1 MSRNAL
7 ACCLLLTFVLSC
19 SLLYAQSE
27 SAPAI
32 PDSFYSAMQWRCIG
46 PHRGGRVLAVSGVRG
61 EPDTFYFGAV
71 AGGIWKTTD
80 AGHTWKPIFD
90 SQSVASIGALA
101 VSTSDPKV
109 IYVGTGEADMR
120 SDITYGAG
128 MYKSVDAGM
137 TWSYIGLSDTRQI
150 GRVLIDP
157 KNSDIVLVA
166 ALGHGFGPNAERGV
180 YRTTDGGKNWTR
192 VLSKDENTGAID
204 LAFDPD
210 NSRTVYA
217 SLWNVRRP
225 PYSTY
230 APITGPGGGIYKST
244 DGGASWKEISGH
256 GLPAGK
262 LGRIGLDVPA
272 GQHGK
277 RVYALIDAGNSSGLY
292 RSDNSGEDWT
302 LMSTD
307 ARILS
312 RGWYFGEVRSDP
324 RNPDLVYVSN
334 VSLYRSTDGGKN
346 FKAIRGAPG
355 GDDYHSLWIDPEN
368 PRRMISG
375 VDQGTIVT
383 LNGGQT
389 WSTWYNQPTAQFY
402 HVAADNQFPY
412 WVYGAQQ
419 DSGTAAVV
427 SRSDYG
433 RITYRDWHPIGA
445 GESGYILPDPVNPQ
459 IVYGGS
465 TGGDL
470 YRFDTKTGQVED
482 VSPTPAEI
490 GMKVRQRFTWTT
502 PIAFSFQAPHA
513 LYQSSQFLM
522 RTTNGGKSWKVISPD
537 LTLRPGEKEE
547 GAQGVIYTI
556 APSPVAGGTIW
567 VGTDNGLV
575 QLTRND
581 GLTWSE
587 VTPPGLPPWSMMSL
601 IDASPHDAASAF
613 AAIDRHQMD
622 DIAPHIYRTHDFGK
636 TWTKITSGI
645 PANAYVHAV
654 REDPIRQGLL
664 FAGTELGVYVSFND
678 GDQWQPLQLNL
689 PVTPIRDLVVKSN
702 DLVVATHG
710 RSFWILDDISPLR
723 ELNSAAVSAGVHLFP
738 PATAIRLRKNEGRD
752 TPLEP
757 ETPAGKN
764 PPAGAIIDYS
774 LQTIP
779 AGAVTLEIIGSKGV
793 LVRKY
798 SSSDAPGKIDDTQ
811 SFPTYWFNPPAP
823 LSKHV
828 GLNRFV
834 WDLRYERPHALR
846 YGYSIA
852 AAFGEDAIMQPEG
865 PMALPGTYQVQ
876 LTANGK
882 TYTAPLEVKM
892 DPRVKTS
899 LLALRQQLMLE
910 TQIMQAMWDS
920 YQSVREIRELRAQL
934 NDVKSKLTG
943 DAGAKPVL
951 DAIASLDKKAGE
963 LVAVEQTYPPVGVV
977 SAASLNGAL
986 GSLMV
991 LVDGADAAPTAQ
1003 AASAFVTYKQLLD
1016 QQIAKWSLVKTK
1028 ELPALNALL
1037 RARQMSEISI

>member
-1 MSRNAL
+1 MFRAPVS
-7 ACCLLLTFVLSC
+7 CLLLTFVLAC
-19 SLLYAQSE
+19 SPLFGQTG

-32 PDSFYSAMQWRCIG
+32 PDSFYSAMQWRGIG

-71 AGGIWKTTD
+71 AGGVWKTTD

-90 SQSVASIGALA
+90 SQPVASIGALA
-101 VSTSDPKV
+101 VSTSEPNV

-120 SDITYGAG
+120 SDISYGAG
-128 MYKSVDAGM
+128 MYKSIDAGM

-180 YRTTDGGKNWTR
+180 YRTTDGGKTWTR

-210 NSRTVYA
+210 NSHTVYA

-225 PYSTY
+225 PYNTY

-244 DGGASWKEISGH
+244 DGGANWKEITGH

-277 RVYALIDAGNSSGLY
+277 RVYALIDAGTSSGLF
-292 RSDNSGEDWT
+292 RSDNAGEDWT
-302 LMSTD
+302 LMSSD

-324 RNPDLVYVSN
+324 KNPDLVYVSN
-334 VSLYRSTDGGKN
+334 VSLYRSTDGGRN

-383 LNGGQT
+383 LNRGVT

-402 HVAADNQFPY
+402 HVAVDNQFPY

-433 RITYRDWHPIGA
+433 QITYRDWHPVGA
-445 GESGYILPDPVNPQ
+445 GESGYILPDPVNAQ

-490 GMKVRQRFTWTT
+490 GMKVRQRYPWTT
-502 PIAFSFQAPHA
+502 PLAFSFQAPHA

-522 RTTNGGKSWKVISPD
+522 RSIDSGKSWKVISPD

-556 APSPVAGGTIW
+556 APSPVLAGTIW

-575 QLTRND
+575 QLTRNE

-587 VTPPGLPPWSMMSL
+587 VTPPGLLPWSMMSL

-636 TWTKITSGI
+636 TWTKITRGI

-654 REDPIRQGLL
+654 REDPVRNGLL

-678 GDQWQPLQLNL
+678 GELWQPLQQNL
-689 PVTPIRDLVVKSN
+689 PVTPIRDLVVKGI

-710 RSFWILDDISPLR
+710 RSFWILDNISPLR
-723 ELNSAAVSAGVHLFP
+723 ELNSTTAAASVYLFH
-738 PATAIRLRKNEGRD
+738 PATAIRLRKNEARD

-757 ETPAGKN
+757 ETPVGKN
-764 PPAGAIIDYS
+764 PPAGAIIDFS

-779 AGAVTLEIIGSKGV
+779 AGAVTLEIMDSKGA

-798 SSSDAPGKIDDTQ
+798 SSSDAPGKIDETQ

-823 LSKHV
+823 LSKHL

-834 WDLRYERPHALR
+834 WDLRYERPRALR
-846 YGYSIA
+846 FGYSIA
-852 AAFGEDAIMQPEG
+852 AAYGDDAIMQPEG
-865 PMALPGTYQVQ
+865 PLALPGIYQVQ
-876 LTANGK
+876 LSVDGK

-899 LLALRQQLMLE
+899 AIALRQQLTLE
-910 TQIMQAMWDS
+910 TQIMQALQDS
-920 YQSVREIRELRAQL
+920 YQTVREIRDLRNQL
-934 NDVKSKLTG
+934 NDLQNKLKTDASAKSI
-943 DAGAKPVL
+943 L
-951 DAIASLDKKAGE
+951 DAVAALDKKAAA
-963 LVAVEQTYPPVGVV
+963 LVAVEQTYPPVGIV

-991 LVDGADAAPTAQ
+991 LVDSADAAPTAQ
-1003 AASAFVTYKQLLD
+1003 AASAFVTYQKLLT
-1016 QQIAKWSLVKTK
+1016 QELAKWSGLKKNDV
-1028 ELPALNALL
+1028 PALNRML
-1037 RARQMSEISI
+1037 RESQLPPIKE